1 MAQPKD
7 KRRKQKKRVARKP
20 KGGAPLPKSV
30 QALLKYLSGSGTGI
44 GGAAPPV
51 AQTAAQQFQQAAP
64 PPPPQP
70 AGIPKP
76 RAPRV
81 KKIAA
86 SAAVPSPLQS
96 IVPQAAAQTTIIQ
109 VPATAPKQERETE
122 SQKEIETLRASAK
135 QQAGEIKSLQLSARQ
150 QGAGIVNADFFKDI
164 QQQIQSVER
173 TSLPSF
179 RTSQAPSYMGR
190 TPSYVPSF
198 APSSVRSSMRGSEAG
213 GEPIYESAKSRATSV
228 TGSQQSVADV
238 LEEEASA
245 LGAFTGSQYIQSA
258 ANPAIPE
265 KRMGRGR
272 PAKSEEEKKATRAA
286 AAQRRKETK
295 QIQKEQT
302 LSQSLAQLSGLG
314 AAARGGSSGGSVSS
328 GSSRRAVSGRAQQI
342 FSQAQSAGADPSQTI
357 QAMVAGGSAAALPQA
372 GGGLSLGEMSQ
383 KRKVKLVLK
392 QKPQ

>member
-164 QQQIQSVER
+164 QQQMRSNP
-173 TSLPSF
+173 LPSF
-179 RTSQAPSYMGR
+179 RTSQAPSYIGNA
-190 TPSYVPSF
+190 PSYVPSF

-213 GEPIYESAKSRATSV
+213 GEPVYESAKSRATSV

-238 LEEEASA
+238 LEEEAGG
-245 LGAFTGSQYIQSA
+245 LGAFIGSQYIQSA

-286 AAQRRKETK
+286 ATQRRKEAK
-295 QIQKEQT
+295 QLQKEQT

-314 AAARGGSSGGSVSS
+314 AAARGGGGSGGSVSS

-357 QAMVAGGSAAALPQA
+357 QAMVAGGGAAAVAQA
-372 GGGLSLGEMSQ
+372 GGGLSLGELSQ
-383 KRKVKLVLK
+383 KKKPKLVLK
-392 QKPQ
+392 KKPQ